1 MLSDKLQQAMNDQIK
16 NELYSAY
23 LYLSMAAWAEAQNLA
38 GFAHWM
44 KAQAQEELEHAMKF
58 FGFIHE
64 RGGRVTLQ
72 AIDQPPVDFAGPTDL
87 FEKTLAHE
95 KQVTAMIH
103 NLYKMA
109 REEGDYAS
117 EIFLQWFVTEQV
129 EEEQSAEQILELLKM
144 AGEKGQA
151 LIMADRYLA
160 QRGA

>member
-23 LYLSMAAWAEAQNLA
+23 LYLSMAAWAEAQNLP

-44 KAQAQEELEHAMKF
+44 KAQAQEELGHAMKF

-72 AIDQPPVDFAGPTDL
+72 AIDQPPADFAGPTDL
-87 FEKTLAHE
+87 FATTLAHE

-160 QRGA
+160 QRGG